1 LLLLGYFYVI
11 AQALSKKTFSATVPK
26 EAIKL
31 DRGHALSLVHQ
42 NSRPSYTPPGI
53 DNTYQL
59 NGLIISYWGLSVPAD
74 YHKTLEN
81 TQTEILGYMKLG
93 KPTPVVFSKIIAIN
107 NIRFLV
113 YEYQRGD
120 DLNLRFQ
127 SDFDRNRNS
136 VNGLIQFKKPDEQK
150 AQKALDDLLHT
161 IHFKE

>member
-1 LLLLGYFYVI
+1 
-11 AQALSKKTFSATVPK
+11 
-26 EAIKL
+26 
-31 DRGHALSLVHQ
+31 
-42 NSRPSYTPPGI
+42 
-53 DNTYQL
+53 
-59 NGLIISYWGLSVPAD
+59 
-74 YHKTLEN
+74 
-81 TQTEILGYMKLG
+81 MKLG